1 MTSQPISTTDSVS
14 WYPFANSP
22 RQLLLHGS
30 LLVIIAL
37 LASPLLFAA
46 IVSTQSLTQIY
57 EITNLWPGTEVI
69 ANYRTVLFDYDM
81 LQYMANSLIMS
92 VIVVTAKISLSLL
105 AALALVYYNFRFKN
119 LIFLFILF
127 TLMLPVPVR
136 IVPLFDLVVEFGWSN
151 SIIGLTG
158 PYIASA
164 TAVFLLRQH
173 FLSLPDSYAETA
185 RLDGVGPIRFLVS
198 VLIPMSKGMITGL
211 IAITFISTWNQY
223 LWPLIV
229 ISDNSKQVAQVGLKF
244 LQGAGMGQTDWGI
257 IMAGA
262 ILTLLPPLALL
273 VVFRRPLLETFGL
286 QQ

>member
-1 MTSQPISTTDSVS
+1 MSSQPISTTDSVS

-22 RQLLLHGS
+22 RQMLLHGS
-30 LLVIIAL
+30 LLVIIIL

-46 IVSTQSLTQIY
+46 IVSTQSLAQIY

-136 IVPLFDLVVEFGWSN
+136 IIPLFDLVVEFGWSN

-185 RLDGVGPIRFLVS
+185 RLDGVGV
-198 VLIPMSKGMITGL
+198 V
-211 IAITFISTWNQY
+211 
-223 LWPLIV
+223 
-229 ISDNSKQVAQVGLKF
+229 
-244 LQGAGMGQTDWGI
+244 TDE
-257 IMAGA
+257 
-262 ILTLLPPLALL
+262 P
-273 VVFRRPLLETFGL
+273 R
-286 QQ
+286 